1 MIETEAPLPGVMTNE
16 AFKQEQ
22 SDIDDFLK
30 SLPASCWD
38 EIGGEKRP
46 NKSLFRLVARKYNL
60 DVVQVKEESELVQC
74 NPDLCPRSC
83 NGSHYEVRYTVRAT
97 RRDTGRHMDGD
108 GSCIDNEKW
117 LPRTKR
123 CYGRQLGAVI
133 KALRR
138 YSEDEAMR
146 LVSMVTD
153 ERTVIPRQ
161 LHPLEAKA
169 LLEFIYGDCASLE
182 PPIPLRNTR
191 HNVRGT
197 ARTRAV
203 NRAISDLVAGGI
215 ISAEESTHTDRE
227 VDNAVKDADAAPSA
241 ETTKREPAAAPPPA
255 AERPVKEISIF
266 QRKRIENNPL
276 YKSLTDIQRGQ
287 IISDATGGDACRL
300 EKLTSAQ
307 ASKVITALDK
317 LQPPEQQRAA
327 GH

>member
-1 MIETEAPLPGVMTNE
+1 MNESEAPTAGVMTND

-22 SDIDDFLK
+22 IELDEFVK
-30 SLPASCWD
+30 SLPTSCWD

-46 NKSLFRLVARKYNL
+46 NKSFFRLVGRRYNV
-60 DVVQVKEESELVQC
+60 DVVQVCEESELVQC
-74 NPDLCPRSC
+74 NPDVCPRSC
-83 NGSHYEVRYTVRAT
+83 GGNHYEVRYTVRAT
-97 RRDTGRHMDGD
+97 RRDNGRHMDGD

-117 LPRTKR
+117 LPRAKR
-123 CYGRQLGAVI
+123 CYGKQLGAVQ

-138 YSEDEAMR
+138 YSEDDAAR
-146 LVSMVTD
+146 LVSMITED
-153 ERTVIPRQ
+153 RTTVARH

-169 LLEFIYGDCASLE
+169 LLDFIYGDCPSLE

-203 NRAISDLVAGGI
+203 NRAISDLVTGGML
-215 ISAEESTHTDRE
+215 SAEESTHTDRE
-227 VDNAVKDADAAPSA
+227 VDNAIKDADAAPPA
-241 ETTKREPAAAPPPA
+241 ETTKREPAAAPRPT
-255 AERPVKEISIF
+255 AERPVREISIF
-266 QRKRIENNPL
+266 QKKRIENNPL
-276 YKSLTDIQRGQ
+276 YKNLTDIQRGQ
-287 IISDATGGDACRL
+287 LISDATGGEACRL

-317 LQPPEQQRAA
+317 LQPAEHQRAA